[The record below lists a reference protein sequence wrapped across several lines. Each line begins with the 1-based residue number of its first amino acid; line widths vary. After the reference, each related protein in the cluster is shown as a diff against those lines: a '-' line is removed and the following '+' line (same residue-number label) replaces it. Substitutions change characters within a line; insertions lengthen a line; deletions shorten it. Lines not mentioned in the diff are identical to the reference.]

1 MNIIDNLTKHL
12 KEVTGMNNEY
22 FVLIVVSLIVFI
34 GVKVINKIINILEP
48 ILIIS
53 ILIIITSYAV
63 DNSYNPF
70 LYFRF

>member
-1 MNIIDNLTKHL
+1 MVMSQKYAFLYLYSK
-12 KEVTGMNNEY
+12 
-22 FVLIVVSLIVFI
+22 
-34 GVKVINKIINILEP
+34 NKIINILEP
-48 ILIIS
+48 ILIVF